1 MQEKGFFGSL
11 FDVSFKSLA
20 MTKII
25 RVLYILVLI
34 AFGLALL
41 AIVISAANQ
50 GGAGAL
56 FIIIFA
62 PLGLLLYLMYIRLAL
77 EALIVIFNISQNTA
91 ELVRLQ
97 GGRGSAGGLST
108 LSAGDVPASGGGGG
122 GGAAVAQ
129 APASSAPAAGGGQAP
144 GWYPDPQGQKRL
156 RYWDGSAWTEHTSD

>member
-34 AFGLALL
+34 GFGLALL

-50 GGAGAL
+50 GGSEAVAIL
-56 FIIIFA
+56 IFA
-62 PLGLLLYLMYIRLAL
+62 PLVLLLYLMYIRLAL
-77 EALIVIFNISQNTA
+77 EALIVVFNIGQNTA

-97 GGRGSAGGLST
+97 GGRGSSGGLST
-108 LSAGDVPASGGGGG
+108 LKAGDVP
-122 GGAAVAQ
+122 
-129 APASSAPAAGGGQAP
+129 PTSSAPAQQPAAAQAGGGQAE

>member
-25 RVLYILVLI
+25 RVLYILILI
-34 AFGLALL
+34 AFGL
-41 AIVISAANQ
+41 
-50 GGAGAL
+50 GAL
-56 FIIIFA
+56 FLIGNAAQEGGSEAIVTIIA
-62 PLGLLLYLMYIRLAL
+62 VLLGGLLYLMYIRLAL
-77 EALIVIFNISQNTA
+77 EALIVIFNIGQNTA

-97 GGRGSAGGLST
+97 GGRGSSGGLST
-108 LSAGDVPASGGGGG
+108 LKAGDVP
-122 GGAAVAQ
+122 
-129 APASSAPAAGGGQAP
+129 PTSSAPAQQPAAAQAGGGQAE